1 MTVGRGVWFRK
12 RTTESCCRLDMTYL
26 AKHYNLDLDYQTTM
40 SWKSSYG
47 KRTSIGLDICP
58 PGRIR
63 LYYTVTKGNDKPREY
78 RYNVHVE
85 STDCNYGGQRWW
97 FICPDCSRRCRVL
110 YLPSDE
116 IYFSCRICHNLTYE
130 SQQEGKSGWWA
141 LFTALTK
148 MPEWEKQL
156 MRSRSLEKRARLE
169 KKMGAVYRGMQSIL
183 NWDRKLKRKS
193 RKK

>member
-1 MTVGRGVWFRK
+1 MTVGRGVWFKK

-26 AKHYNLDLDYQTTM
+26 AKHYNLDLDYKTSM
-40 SWKSSYG
+40 SWKSNWG

-63 LYYTVTKGNDKPREY
+63 LYYTVTKGNDEPREY
-78 RYNVHVE
+78 RYFVHIE

-97 FICPDCSRRCRVL
+97 FRCPDCGRRCRVL

-130 SQQEGKSGWWA
+130 SQQEGKGKLWP
-141 LFTALTK
+141 LFAAVTK
-148 MPEWEKQL
+148 LPE
-156 MRSRSLEKRARLE
+156 LEQKYYRA
-169 KKMGAVYRGMQSIL
+169 GT
-183 NWDRKLKRKS
+183 
-193 RKK
+193 